1 MTITNND
8 AVLDMVLTSIVN
20 NRSILNSIA
29 SDVNERFKVKLNKQ
43 DLENY
48 LNVIEVRKNK

>member
-29 SDVNERFKVKLNKQ
+29 SDVNERFKVKLNEQ